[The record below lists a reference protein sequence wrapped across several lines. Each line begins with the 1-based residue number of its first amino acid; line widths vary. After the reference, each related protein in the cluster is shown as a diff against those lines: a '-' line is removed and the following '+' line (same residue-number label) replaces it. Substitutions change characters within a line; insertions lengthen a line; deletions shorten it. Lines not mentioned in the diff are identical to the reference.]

1 MIASLLQKSTDIAQ
15 DIGISKLVK
24 TNSIAKLCKCTKLKE
39 ITEVTQW
46 QRSSEV
52 PKYQASGAL
61 CALLALDTMSYKDL
75 LDNHF
80 GSKALQNLLNETML
94 FPA

>member
-1 MIASLLQKSTDIAQ
+1 
-15 DIGISKLVK
+15 
-24 TNSIAKLCKCTKLKE
+24 
-39 ITEVTQW
+39 VTQW

-80 GSKALQNLLNETML
+80 GSKALQNLFNETML